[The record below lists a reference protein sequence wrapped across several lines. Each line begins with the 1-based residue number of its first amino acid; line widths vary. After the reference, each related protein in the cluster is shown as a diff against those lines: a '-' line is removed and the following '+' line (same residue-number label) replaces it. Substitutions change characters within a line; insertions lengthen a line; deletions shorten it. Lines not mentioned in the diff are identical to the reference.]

1 MVVLQAFV
9 GLGKAGYQP
18 HLVGPGFQVI
28 RLIEAM
34 AFVQVNYIVP

>member
-1 MVVLQAFV
+1 MVIFQAFI

-34 AFVQVNYIVP
+34 TLVQVNYIVP

>member
-1 MVVLQAFV
+1 MVILQAFV
-9 GLGKAGYQP
+9 GLGKAGYKS

-34 AFVQVNYIVP
+34 ALVQVTYIVP